1 MEVQLTEDQ
10 KAGLKQQIAQDR
22 TQIDRLL
29 MAIARLED
37 HIAYCE
43 NKLTQ

>member
-1 MEVQLTEDQ
+1 MEVQLTEGQ

-22 TQIDRLL
+22 MQIDCLL
-29 MAIARLED
+29 MAITRLED

-43 NKLTQ
+43 NKLKQ